1 MNLYLQNL
9 RLNNSDIV
17 LTLLLLHLW
26 FTISIR
32 TVLYAIA
39 FLEEKNVFSH
49 VSNDYTNKSFQLLS
63 QQEFQNS
70 YFDICKYNNIIKK

>member
-39 FLEEKNVFSH
+39 FLEKNVYSN

>member
-1 MNLYLQNL
+1 MIYYINKDSIVCYCIL
-9 RLNNSDIV
+9 R
-17 LTLLLLHLW
+17 T
-26 FTISIR
+26 
-32 TVLYAIA
+32 
-39 FLEEKNVFSH
+39 KNVFSN